1 MTDAINMEPI
11 TSLEYGYGVSP
22 SVMIMG
28 VHDPRVNS
36 GVFIGSYKGDSFTT
50 ILNSII
56 PENVLNLLVRAINN
70 RTVERNYF
78 RLYSQ
83 FLEGNLSEEAF
94 EKEIELHEEDYV
106 ITTEKKPQI
115 EDVRAILRIADK
127 IKDLSSSSDLSLLF
141 SFDPDETD
149 RVLALPEITDGNI

>member
-11 TSLEYGYGVSP
+11 PSLEYGYGVSP

-28 VHDPRVNS
+28 VHNPKVNT
-36 GVFIGSYKGDSFTT
+36 GVFVGSYKGDSFTT
-50 ILNSII
+50 ILNSFIS
-56 PENVLNLLVRAINN
+56 ENVLNLLVRAINN

-83 FLEGNLSEEAF
+83 LLEGNLTEEAF
-94 EKEIELHEEDYV
+94 DKEIELHEDDYV
-106 ITTEKKPQI
+106 ITTENKPQI
-115 EDVRAILRIADK
+115 EEMRTILRIADR
-127 IKDLSSSSDLSLLF
+127 IKDLNNSSDLSLLF

>member
-1 MTDAINMEPI
+1 MTDAINMGPI
-11 TSLEYGYGVSP
+11 PSLEYGYGVSP

-28 VHDPRVNS
+28 VHNPKVNT
-36 GVFIGSYKGDSFTT
+36 GVFVGSYKGDSFTT
-50 ILNSII
+50 ILNSFI

-83 FLEGNLSEEAF
+83 LLEGNLTEEAF
-94 EKEIELHEEDYV
+94 DKEIELHEDDYV
-106 ITTEKKPQI
+106 ITTENKPQI
-115 EDVRAILRIADK
+115 EEMRTILRIADR
-127 IKDLSSSSDLSLLF
+127 IKDLNNSSDLSLLF

>member
-11 TSLEYGYGVSP
+11 PSLEYGYGVSP

-28 VHDPRVNS
+28 VHNPKVNT
-36 GVFIGSYKGDSFTT
+36 GVFVGSYKGDSFTT
-50 ILNSII
+50 ILNSFI

-83 FLEGNLSEEAF
+83 LLEGNLTEEAF
-94 EKEIELHEEDYV
+94 DKEIELHEDDYV
-106 ITTEKKPQI
+106 ITTENKPQI
-115 EDVRAILRIADK
+115 EEMRTILRIADR
-127 IKDLSSSSDLSLLF
+127 IKDLNNSSDLSLLF

>member
-1 MTDAINMEPI
+1 
-11 TSLEYGYGVSP
+11 
-22 SVMIMG
+22 MG
-28 VHDPRVNS
+28 VHNPKVNT
-36 GVFIGSYKGDSFTT
+36 GVFVGSYKGDSFTT
-50 ILNSII
+50 ILNSFI

-83 FLEGNLSEEAF
+83 LLEGNLTEEAF
-94 EKEIELHEEDYV
+94 DKEIELHEDDYV
-106 ITTEKKPQI
+106 ITTENKPQI
-115 EDVRAILRIADK
+115 EEMRTILRIADR
-127 IKDLSSSSDLSLLF
+127 IKDLNNSSDLSLLF

>member
-1 MTDAINMEPI
+1 MTDAIDMEPI

-94 EKEIELHEEDYV
+94 DKEIELHEEDYV

-127 IKDLSSSSDLSLLF
+127 IKDLNSSSDLSLLF

>member
-11 TSLEYGYGVSP
+11 PSFEYGYGVSP

-28 VHDPRVNS
+28 VHNPKVNT
-36 GVFIGSYKGDSFTT
+36 GVFVGSYKGDSFTT
-50 ILNSII
+50 ILNSFI

-83 FLEGNLSEEAF
+83 FLEGNLTEEAF
-94 EKEIELHEEDYV
+94 DKEIELHEEDFV
-106 ITTEKKPQI
+106 ITTENKPQV
-115 EDVRAILRIADK
+115 EDMRAILRFADK
-127 IKDLSSSSDLSLLF
+127 IKDLNSSSDLSLLF
-141 SFDPDETD
+141 SFDPEETD
-149 RVLALPEITDGNI
+149 RLLALPEITDGNI

>member
-11 TSLEYGYGVSP
+11 PSLEYGDDVSP

-28 VHDPRVNS
+28 VHNPKVNT
-36 GVFIGSYKGDSFTT
+36 GVFVGSYKGDSFTT
-50 ILNSII
+50 ILNSFI

-83 FLEGNLSEEAF
+83 LLEGNLTEEAF
-94 EKEIELHEEDYV
+94 DKEIELHEDDYV
-106 ITTEKKPQI
+106 ITTENKPQI
-115 EDVRAILRIADK
+115 EELRTILRIADR
-127 IKDLSSSSDLSLLF
+127 IKDLNNSSDLSLLF

>member
-1 MTDAINMEPI
+1 MEPI
-11 TSLEYGYGVSP
+11 PSLEYGYGVSP

-28 VHDPRVNS
+28 VHNPKVNT
-36 GVFIGSYKGDSFTT
+36 GVFVGSYKGDSFTT
-50 ILNSII
+50 ILNSFI

-83 FLEGNLSEEAF
+83 LLEGNLTEEAF
-94 EKEIELHEEDYV
+94 DKEIKLHEDDYV
-106 ITTEKKPQI
+106 ITTENKPQI
-115 EDVRAILRIADK
+115 EEMRTILRIADR
-127 IKDLSSSSDLSLLF
+127 IKDLNNSSDLSLLF